1 MTAQPL
7 AWLFPGQ
14 GSQTAG
20 MGRALADTSPAARAI
35 FDAADATLGFSLS
48 SLCFN
53 GPQADLDS
61 TINTQPALLTTS
73 VAVVRAL
80 EEASG
85 QRGLALSGPMFCAG
99 HSLGEYSALV
109 AAGAVEFA
117 DALRLVRERGRLMEK
132 AGEAQP
138 GGMAALIGA
147 DDAKAEAV
155 VADLPGVQVANFNAP
170 GQIIVSGAAEGIARL
185 AEVAKAHGVR
195 KVIPLAVSIAAH
207 SALMG
212 SVVDEFRAAV
222 EATPMQPPRMPVIG
236 NVHARPLGDVAAVR
250 RELVDQLTASVR
262 WTAGVEYMAAH
273 GVTRFIEL
281 GPGAVLI
288 NMVKRILKEPEVR
301 AVGTPDDIQAYLDA
315 TTPS

>member
-1 MTAQPL
+1 
-7 AWLFPGQ
+7 
-14 GSQTAG
+14 
-20 MGRALADTSPAARAI
+20 MGRALAEVSPAARAI

-53 GPQADLDS
+53 GPQAELDS

-73 VAVVRAL
+73 VAVLRAL
-80 EEASG
+80 EEAAD
-85 QRGLALSGPMFCAG
+85 QRGLTLPQPMFCAG

-109 AAGAVEFA
+109 AAGVLDFA
-117 DALRLVRERGRLMEK
+117 DALRLVRERGRLMQK

-222 EATPMQPPRMPVIG
+222 EATPMQPPRIPVIG
-236 NVHARPLGDVAAVR
+236 NVHARPLDDVAAIR

-288 NMVKRILKEPEVR
+288 NMVKRILKEPDVR
-301 AVGTPDDIQAYLDA
+301 AIGTPEDIQAYLG
-315 TTPS
+315 

>member
-1 MTAQPL
+1 
-7 AWLFPGQ
+7 
-14 GSQTAG
+14 

-53 GPQADLDS
+53 GPQAELDS

-73 VAVVRAL
+73 VAVWRAL
-80 EEASG
+80 EEAVE
-85 QRGLALSGPMFCAG
+85 QRGLTLPQPMFCAG

-109 AAGAVEFA
+109 AAGALEFT
-117 DALRLVRERGRLMEK
+117 DALRLVRERGRLMQK

-185 AEVAKAHGVR
+185 AEVAKAHGIR

-212 SVVDEFRAAV
+212 SVVDEYRAAV
-222 EATPMQPPRMPVIG
+222 EATPMQPPRIPVIG
-236 NVHARPLGDVAAVR
+236 NVHARPLDDVAAIR

-281 GPGAVLI
+281 GPGSVLI
-288 NMVKRILKEPEVR
+288 NMVKRILKEPDVR
-301 AVGTPDDIQAYLDA
+301 AIGTPEDIQAYLDQEV
-315 TTPS
+315 

>member
-1 MTAQPL
+1 MTTQPL

-20 MGRALADTSPAARAI
+20 MGRALAAAWPAARAV
-35 FDAADATLGFSLS
+35 FDTADATLGFPLS
-48 SLCFN
+48 TLCFD
-53 GPQADLDS
+53 GPQAELDL
-61 TINTQPALLTTS
+61 TLNTQPALLTTS
-73 VAVVRAL
+73 VAVLRGL
-80 EEASG
+80 EEAAAR
-85 QRGLALSGPMFCAG
+85 RGRPLPQPLFCAG

-109 AAGAVEFA
+109 AAGSLEFPA
-117 DALRLVRERGRLMEK
+117 ALRLVRARGRLMQQ
-132 AGEAQP
+132 AGAAQP

-147 DDAKAEAV
+147 DDATAEAV

-222 EATPMQPPRMPVIG
+222 EATPMEPPRIPVIS
-236 NVHARPLGDVAAVR
+236 NVHARPLDDVAAIR

-262 WTAGVEYMAAH
+262 WTAGVEYMAAA
-273 GVTRFIEL
+273 GVQTFIEL
-281 GPGAVLI
+281 GPGSVLI
-288 NMVKRILKEPEVR
+288 NMVKRILKQPAVR
-301 AVGTPDDIQAYLDA
+301 AVESPESIEAYLE
-315 TTPS
+315 

>member
-20 MGRALADTSPAARAI
+20 MGRALADVSPAARAI

-53 GPQADLDS
+53 GPQAELDS

-73 VAVVRAL
+73 IAVLRAL
-80 EEASG
+80 EEAVD
-85 QRGLALSGPMFCAG
+85 QHGLTLPQPMFCAG

-109 AAGAVEFA
+109 AAGALDFA
-117 DALRLVRERGRLMEK
+117 DALRLVRERGRLMQQ

-288 NMVKRILKEPEVR
+288 NMVKRILKEPDVR
-301 AVGTPDDIQAYLDA
+301 AIGTPEDIQAYLG
-315 TTPS
+315 